1 MGVHQ
6 FRALG
11 SPSSMTLQ
19 TAEAWSLFWA
29 AQGPGSRCLA
39 GSPELY
45 KPLDQHWQELADGL
59 PQGARVLDLGC
70 GTGVVGRALLKKSPG
85 IRMRGVDLARI
96 PNSGDER
103 LELLSNISMESLPFE
118 EASFDAVVS
127 QFGYEYGDPSRTAA
141 SISRVLVPAGR
152 LSLVVHHPEGPLVAG
167 MRRHRRA
174 IEGLCGVRIQA
185 AFFAGDPSALAER
198 IATLKREC
206 ANDSIIDD
214 AGRGLHQQIRNPEP
228 GRLQVWKAVVDAL
241 APELFMLDSLE
252 LCCVD
257 DRSID
262 RLLEPLKGHFELA
275 ATKTLRT
282 WRGEPIALVI
292 EGTRRS

>member
-1 MGVHQ
+1 
-6 FRALG
+6 
-11 SPSSMTLQ
+11 
-19 TAEAWSLFWA
+19 
-29 AQGPGSRCLA
+29 
-39 GSPELY
+39 
-45 KPLDQHWQELADGL
+45 
-59 PQGARVLDLGC
+59 
-70 GTGVVGRALLKKSPG
+70 
-85 IRMRGVDLARI
+85 
-96 PNSGDER
+96 
-103 LELLSNISMESLPFE
+103 
-118 EASFDAVVS
+118 
-127 QFGYEYGDPSRTAA
+127 
-141 SISRVLVPAGR
+141 
-152 LSLVVHHPEGPLVAG
+152 